1 MARFIYNFFI
11 HTFGVPILLS
21 YYLPKIIFSGKYRH
35 SLSGKMGRLPDGFPK
50 TGMPRPVV
58 WFHAVSV
65 GETVALAPVARQFR
79 KLAPHCTIIVSNGTE
94 TGQKHA
100 QATMNGIDY
109 FIFMPIDL
117 PRFVNRVTDRIRPDL
132 FVLMETEIWPNLLY
146 SLKKRNSKIILVNG
160 RISDR
165 SFPRYMKIQPMVAK
179 IMEPIDMF
187 LMASETDKYRI
198 LKMGAHP
205 DRVRVVGNTKFDAA
219 IRSVSEDT
227 QEQSRIILNLKES
240 DKVWVAGSTH
250 PGEHEIVLDCFQ
262 RLLKTFPELILI
274 IAPRHT
280 ETISSILSAIRERG
294 LETPFMRSSFDLGQR
309 RRSQNIVI
317 LDTTGEL
324 LRFYSVASVVF
335 VGGSLVPK
343 GGQNILEP
351 VAWGKKVLFGPSME
365 DFRDARDL
373 LVKVGAAVET
383 SNGEEL
389 FNSLIKSLDDMKQ
402 SAVMGRLGLE
412 ELAGHSGSAK
422 TVATMLYDV
431 VSPEERP

>member
-1 MARFIYNFFI
+1 
-11 HTFGVPILLS
+11 
-21 YYLPKIIFSGKYRH
+21 
-35 SLSGKMGRLPDGFPK
+35 
-50 TGMPRPVV
+50 
-58 WFHAVSV
+58 
-65 GETVALAPVARQFR
+65 
-79 KLAPHCTIIVSNGTE
+79 
-94 TGQKHA
+94 
-100 QATMNGIDY
+100 
-109 FIFMPIDL
+109 
-117 PRFVNRVTDRIRPDL
+117 
-132 FVLMETEIWPNLLY
+132 
-146 SLKKRNSKIILVNG
+146 
-160 RISDR
+160 
-165 SFPRYMKIQPMVAK
+165 
-179 IMEPIDMF
+179 
-187 LMASETDKYRI
+187 
-198 LKMGAHP
+198 
-205 DRVRVVGNTKFDAA
+205 
-219 IRSVSEDT
+219 
-227 QEQSRIILNLKES
+227 
-240 DKVWVAGSTH
+240 
-250 PGEHEIVLDCFQ
+250 
-262 RLLKTFPELILI
+262 
-274 IAPRHT
+274 
-280 ETISSILSAIRERG
+280 
-294 LETPFMRSSFDLGQR
+294 
-309 RRSQNIVI
+309 VI